1 MEQYTKDEINFNGFL
16 TAYRLLQGV
25 EMQDLTKGIYS
36 KSFMSRVESGERLPK
51 KLERDRLVA
60 RLGVSGEGYEDYLSM
75 EEHEEWK
82 LRQEILKSIEE
93 KNIEKLEEQLKKYE
107 STEEMDN
114 VEKQFLEAMRFML
127 LKLKGAPE
135 EELRRTIELAVS
147 YTIADISDGFP
158 EKLILADQEINL
170 LIEYVNLR
178 KVSENEDECH
188 KWRIA
193 RYKDIMAYI
202 EQSYMDDIGKVKVV
216 PKLVYYVGREHLVAD
231 SSLEDLQ
238 KCLDLCRSGIDLI
251 RDTRK
256 IYYFVELLDMFQWN
270 AEYILNSSHVFSDEY
285 RNSLREDADI
295 ANRWAQMFIDLYEEY
310 NVPPYMENFVH
321 LYVETECH
329 CINDVI
335 RIRRKMMKM
344 TQKALAGEI
353 FDEKT
358 VRRTEKKE
366 MSPQMYTVRGLF
378 KKLGLC
384 PEYVRGSVI
393 THDAEAMKLHL
404 EVMRYDNERRFRE
417 WRESLEALERKL
429 NMDIVQNRQA
439 IMRERTML
447 DYETGRIEA
456 EEVIEKL
463 MEALELTIS
472 VEKSFKAKEW
482 YWTIEEATL
491 LYDLSVFHKS
501 KTKHKY
507 KQLLKEYF
515 EKDILKTGNVN
526 RPDTYEM
533 IFTGIANHLG
543 DLGKYELSNQI
554 SSDVIR
560 NCLKKRRLRNIAR
573 NVYIKCWNKYNINA
587 SNCLRIETQEA
598 VSLVKCCIELSKIM
612 RHKKLE
618 EFFVAK
624 LKD

>member
-93 KNIEKLEEQLKKYE
+93 KNVERLEEQLKKYE

-127 LKLKGAPE
+127 LKLRGAPE
-135 EELRRTIELAVS
+135 EELRKTIELAVS

-193 RYKDIMAYI
+193 RYKDIMTYI

-270 AEYILNSSHVFSDEY
+270 AEYILNSSNMFSDEY

-344 TQKALAGEI
+344 TQKALAGEM

-384 PEYVRGSVI
+384 PEYVRGDVI
-393 THDAEAMKLHL
+393 THDPKVMRLYI
-404 EVMRYDNERRFRE
+404 EVMRCANERRVDE
-417 WRESLEALERKL
+417 WENALNELESRMNKNIL
-429 NMDIVQNRQA
+429 QNQQML
-439 IMRERTML
+439 IRERTIL
-447 DYETGRIEA
+447 EFVTKRISKERA
-456 EEVIEKL
+456 VEKL
-463 MEALELTIS
+463 LEALELTVPIDRC
-472 VEKSFKAKEW
+472 FKLKEW
-482 YWTIEEATL
+482 CFTVAEITILYNIANLQRVERKNLYEKL
-491 LYDLSVFHKS
+491 L
-501 KTKHKY
+501 TN
-507 KQLLKEYF
+507 YF
-515 EKDILKTGNVN
+515 NQELCYSGIIS
-526 RPDTYEM
+526 RPDIYELVATS
-533 IFTGIANHLG
+533 FANHLG
-543 DLGKYELSNQI
+543 DKGEYAASDAISNQ
-554 SSDVIR
+554 VIR
-560 NCLKKRRLRNIAR
+560 TCLKMRRVRSVPRNL
-573 NVYIKCWNKYNINA
+573 YIKCWNKYNINDGN
-587 SNCLRIETQEA
+587 SLRTEESEV
-598 VSLVKCCIELSKIM
+598 VSSMNKCIILSQII

-618 EFFVAK
+618 EFFVAMMGN
-624 LKD
+624 

>member
-93 KNIEKLEEQLKKYE
+93 KNVERLEEQLKKYE

-127 LKLKGAPE
+127 LKLRGAPE
-135 EELRRTIELAVS
+135 EELRKTIELAVS

-193 RYKDIMAYI
+193 RYKDIMTYI

-270 AEYILNSSHVFSDEY
+270 AEYILNSSNMFSDEY

-344 TQKALAGEI
+344 TQKALAGEM

-384 PEYVRGSVI
+384 PEYVRGDVI
-393 THDAEAMKLHL
+393 THDPKVMRLYI
-404 EVMRYDNERRFRE
+404 EVMRCANERRVDE
-417 WRESLEALERKL
+417 WENALNELESRMNKNIL
-429 NMDIVQNRQA
+429 QNQQML
-439 IMRERTML
+439 IRERTIL
-447 DYETGRIEA
+447 EFVTKRISKERA
-456 EEVIEKL
+456 VEKL
-463 MEALELTIS
+463 LEVLAPLDT
-472 VEKSFKAKEW
+472 FPAK
-482 YWTIEEATL
+482 
-491 LYDLSVFHKS
+491 KN
-501 KTKHKY
+501 K
-507 KQLLKEYF
+507 
-515 EKDILKTGNVN
+515 
-526 RPDTYEM
+526 
-533 IFTGIANHLG
+533 FT
-543 DLGKYELSNQI
+543 
-554 SSDVIR
+554 
-560 NCLKKRRLRNIAR
+560 
-573 NVYIKCWNKYNINA
+573 
-587 SNCLRIETQEA
+587 
-598 VSLVKCCIELSKIM
+598 
-612 RHKKLE
+612 
-618 EFFVAK
+618 
-624 LKD
+624 

>member
-1 MEQYTKDEINFNGFL
+1 
-16 TAYRLLQGV
+16 
-25 EMQDLTKGIYS
+25 MQDLTKGIYS

-93 KNIEKLEEQLKKYE
+93 KNVERLEEQLKKYE

-127 LKLKGAPE
+127 LKLRGAPE
-135 EELRRTIELAVS
+135 EELRKTIELAVS

-193 RYKDIMAYI
+193 RYKDIMTYI

-270 AEYILNSSHVFSDEY
+270 AEYILNSSNMFSDEY

-344 TQKALAGEI
+344 TQKALAGEM

-384 PEYVRGSVI
+384 PEYVRGDVI
-393 THDAEAMKLHL
+393 THDPKVMRLYI
-404 EVMRYDNERRFRE
+404 EVMRCANERRVDE
-417 WRESLEALERKL
+417 WENALNELESRMNKNIL
-429 NMDIVQNRQA
+429 QNQQML
-439 IMRERTML
+439 IRERTIL
-447 DYETGRIEA
+447 EFVTKRISKERA
-456 EEVIEKL
+456 VEKL
-463 MEALELTIS
+463 LEALELTVPIDRC
-472 VEKSFKAKEW
+472 FKLKEW
-482 YWTIEEATL
+482 CFTVAEITILYNIANLQRVERKNLYEKL
-491 LYDLSVFHKS
+491 L
-501 KTKHKY
+501 TN
-507 KQLLKEYF
+507 YF
-515 EKDILKTGNVN
+515 NQELCYSGIIS
-526 RPDTYEM
+526 RPDIYELVATS
-533 IFTGIANHLG
+533 FANHLG
-543 DLGKYELSNQI
+543 DKGEYAASDAISNQ
-554 SSDVIR
+554 VIR
-560 NCLKKRRLRNIAR
+560 TCLKMRRVRSVPRNL
-573 NVYIKCWNKYNINA
+573 YIKCWNKYNINDGN
-587 SNCLRIETQEA
+587 SLRTEESEV
-598 VSLVKCCIELSKIM
+598 VSSMNKCIILSQII

-618 EFFVAK
+618 EFFVAMMGN
-624 LKD
+624 